1 MEITEQGV
9 LFDAFRTSDKMNV
22 VASIDVN
29 KEFTILQES
38 YGAVEVLVSM
48 NNWFAFGKTNT
59 TGWIYI

>member
-1 MEITEQGV
+1 MPEGYHITNFLEITEEGV

-48 NNWFAFGKTNT
+48 NN
-59 TGWIYI
+59 